1 MSLLQE
7 MEQFGLADCEFNR
20 QFFEKDLTHQH
31 DLQYNIILDGRNN
44 MANIIDQY
52 GIINQ
57 QINELEIIKAKLKA
71 ELVARGVGSYNGES
85 FFAEVQEYDR
95 ENISAPLVR
104 KFGDA
109 DFVAQVT
116 QIQHIKA
123 VVVKPLEA

>member
-1 MSLLQE
+1 M
-7 MEQFGLADCEFNR
+7 
-20 QFFEKDLTHQH
+20 T
-31 DLQYNIILDGRNN
+31 
-44 MANIIDQY
+44 NIIDQY

-57 QINELEIIKAKLKA
+57 QINELEIIKSKLKA
-71 ELVARGVGSYNGES
+71 ELIARGVGTYEGMD

-104 KFGDA
+104 KFADK

-123 VVVKPLEA
+123 VVVKPLGVL